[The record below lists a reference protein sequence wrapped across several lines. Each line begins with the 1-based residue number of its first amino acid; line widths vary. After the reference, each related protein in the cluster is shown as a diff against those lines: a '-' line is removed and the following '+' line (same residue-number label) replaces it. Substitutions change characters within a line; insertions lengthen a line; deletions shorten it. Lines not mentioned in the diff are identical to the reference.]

1 MNITTIYQEM
11 ENRNNLNLVVYLGYL
26 SEHVNSSQ
34 FNLNEILTKDS
45 KYVRALGCAALSVT
59 KPESFFTLITKDP
72 HMPVFTSHMALIKLS
87 SELLNQNNSLEDLNK
102 LMISIIDGVRQC
114 RFEDPGTT
122 LSFAFG
128 FVLGTAIK
136 RGIVVKNF
144 FDKLDARFIV
154 DNTKLFNG
162 FSAGLNTDN
171 TCLVLHT
178 TYLNDLTERYS
189 NWEDRSKII
198 SLSMF
203 KAISMEKLSGVALVE
218 DNLKVL
224 EYFSGRTATY
234 NNFLKEYQDKLHAVL
249 LKNKTESAK
258 KNIVEVAKQDSMI
271 EKPLD
276 IVTAIKKQGELH
288 NTLKKQEETIVNLQN
303 QVALYQTVFQ
313 QLEVLFPDLQKTLQ
327 SSDSDLL
334 EKIQQLVNQQQGNLK
349 KFQDYE
355 EENEKQKNLKQGIK
369 KLL

>member
-26 SEHVNSSQ
+26 EEHVNSPN
-34 FNLNEILTKDS
+34 FNLNEILNKDS
-45 KYVRALGCAALSVT
+45 KYLRALGCAALSV
-59 KPESFFTLITKDP
+59 SNSQAFSTLITKDP

-87 SELLNQNNSLEDLNK
+87 SELLNHNNSLESLDK
-102 LMISIIDGVRQC
+102 LMTSIIDAVRQC
-114 RFEDPGTT
+114 RFDDPGTT

-136 RGIVVKNF
+136 RGIAVKNF
-144 FDKLDARFIV
+144 FNKLDARFIL
-154 DNTKLFNG
+154 DNNKLFNG
-162 FSAGLNTDN
+162 FVSGIDSSS
-171 TCLVLHT
+171 TCLVLNNN
-178 TYLNDLTERYS
+178 YLNDLTERYN
-189 NWEDRSKII
+189 NWEDRSRII

-203 KAISMEKLSGVALVE
+203 KAIDMEKLSGVALVE

-224 EYFSGRTATY
+224 EYFSGRTTGY

-258 KNIVEVAKQDSMI
+258 KNIVEVAKQDSLFNQ
-271 EKPLD
+271 EVDLP
-276 IVTAIKKQGELH
+276 TAIKQQMSLHDTLNKQQAQI
-288 NTLKKQEETIVNLQN
+288 NDLQN
-303 QVALYQTVFQ
+303 QVNLYQNIFQ
-313 QLEVLFPDLQKTLQ
+313 QFEILFPDLQKTLQ

-334 EKIQQLVNQQQGNLK
+334 EKIQQLLQAQQGNMK
-349 KFQDYE
+349 KLQDYE